1 MGGILFGIP
10 WGFPVNC
17 HMVSFPPSICKIFI
31 GTLFGDLMPF
41 AQRKAELLRKLNI
54 QLAPSWGPTKKGFP
68 NPSRSSLL
76 PLCRVGSAYAPCHS
90 RGLPTERSHA
100 VNPLRLLRSLH
111 GLCAGY
117 GSRTSFDDEASSSR
131 IPVVFRYRQISSF
144 PPAFPMDLRRRRLYF
159 ANQFPIFWELVKVLV
174 ALYTAETVDL

>member
-1 MGGILFGIP
+1 
-10 WGFPVNC
+10 
-17 HMVSFPPSICKIFI
+17 
-31 GTLFGDLMPF
+31 MPF
-41 AQRKAELLRKLNI
+41 AQRKTELLRKLNI
-54 QLAPSWGPTKKGFP
+54 QLAPSWGPTKRASPIQAGP
-68 NPSRSSLL
+68 LSCPSAVLAAHTR
-76 PLCRVGSAYAPCHS
+76 PAIS

-144 PPAFPMDLRRRRLYF
+144 PPAFPMDLRRRRLCF